1 MTRQPGD
8 STGGDAPSPQDTIH
22 IEFEPV
28 GRRGSCLKGLT
39 LLDCARQ
46 LGVAL
51 AAVCGGNGTCGRCKV
66 VLLSGTLSELTSS
79 ERSQLSEHE
88 LSSGFRLACQA
99 LPGTD
104 CVIHVPPESLTTAQ
118 RTQVEGL
125 QVIHGDDP
133 PVVSY
138 EVGVTAPSLTD
149 VDGDVDRVLHALAE
163 VHHAECDLV
172 DIQVAQTLSPILR
185 EHNWTAAASVRGREL
200 VAVGPWPSQT
210 LGLAVD
216 LGTTKIASYLLD
228 LATGDTLGML
238 GAMNPQ
244 IRYGEDVVSRM
255 AYALT
260 SPSGPDELASAS
272 VAALNDMLGELC
284 AAAQAD
290 PKRILEAVVV
300 GNTAMHHL
308 FLKLPVQ
315 QLSRAPYVPALREAL
330 DVKARTIGLV
340 VNPAAYVHFPPN
352 IAGFV
357 GGDHVAMLLATQAG
371 DATNPTLAIDIGT
384 NTEVCLAA
392 NGHLT
397 SVSCASGPAFEG
409 GHIRDGMRAAPGAI
423 EHVELD
429 GDRVLLQTVDD
440 AEPVGLCG
448 SGILDALAELLKHGI
463 LDRRGRLK
471 TDHPRVRTTD
481 SGREFVLVPVEQ
493 RNGRPPLGLTQQDI
507 RQLQLAKAAIQSGIH
522 VLLEHAGLVP
532 AQLSSVVVAGAF
544 GTYID
549 LKSAIAIGM
558 LPSLPL
564 ERFRQVGNAAGAGAK
579 LALTSTSL
587 RDRARSLAR
596 SVSYLE
602 LAAAPGF
609 MKRFVQS
616 TYLESFE
623 SNGG

>member
-1 MTRQPGD
+1 MAEEVRRSASGD
-8 STGGDAPSPQDTIH
+8 TPSPQDTIH

-28 GRRGSCLKGLT
+28 GRRGRCPKGLT

-51 AAVCGGNGTCGRCKV
+51 AAVCGGNGTCGRCKI
-66 VLLSGTLSELTSS
+66 VLLSGTLSPLTSA
-79 ERSQLSEHE
+79 ERSQLSGYE
-88 LSSGFRLACQA
+88 LNSGFRLACQA
-99 LPGTD
+99 LPGSD

-125 QVIHGDDP
+125 QVVHGDDP

-138 EVGVTAPSLTD
+138 EVTATPPSLSD
-149 VDGDVDRVLHALAE
+149 VDGDVDRIVHALAE
-163 VHHAECDLV
+163 VHHAECDMV
-172 DIQVAQTLSPILR
+172 DIEVAQTLSPILR
-185 EHNWTAAASVRGREL
+185 DQNWTVAASLRGREL
-200 VAVGPWPSQT
+200 IAVGPWPGQT

-216 LGTTKIASYLLD
+216 LGTTKLASYLLD
-228 LATGDTLGML
+228 LTTGDTLGML

-244 IRYGEDVVSRM
+244 IRFGEDVVSRM

-260 SPSGPDELASAS
+260 SASGPDELASATI
-272 VAALNDMLGELC
+272 AALNDMSGEVT

-290 PKRILEAVVV
+290 PKRIVEAVIV

-308 FLKLPVQ
+308 LLKLPVQ

-330 DVKARTIGLV
+330 DVKARSLGLNI
-340 VNPAAYVHFPPN
+340 NPGAYVHFPPN

-357 GGDHVAMLLATQAG
+357 GGDHVAMLLATRVG
-371 DATNPTLAIDIGT
+371 DTADPILAIDIGT

-392 NGHLT
+392 NGLLT
-397 SVSCASGPAFEG
+397 SASCASGPAFEG

-429 GDRVLLQTVDD
+429 GDRVLLQTVDG

-448 SGILDALAELLKHGI
+448 SGILDALAELLKHGAV
-463 LDRRGRLK
+463 DRRGRLK
-471 TDHPRVRTTD
+471 AEHPRVRAID
-481 SGREFVLVPVEQ
+481 GGREFVLVSVEE
-493 RNGRPPLGLTQQDI
+493 RNGRPALGLTQQDI
-507 RQLQLAKAAIQSGIH
+507 RQLQLAKAAIESGIH
-522 VLLEHAGLVP
+522 VLLEHAGMAP
-532 AQLSSVVVAGAF
+532 GQLSSVIVAGAF
-544 GTYID
+544 GTYLD

-587 RDRARSLAR
+587 RNHSRSLAR
-596 SVSYLE
+596 GVGYVE
-602 LAAAPGF
+602 LATAPGF
-609 MKRFVQS
+609 MKRFVES
-616 TYLESFE
+616 TYLAPFE

>member
-1 MTRQPGD
+1 MTRQFAG
-8 STGGDAPSPQDTIH
+8 STGGDALSPQDTIH
-22 IEFEPV
+22 VEFEPV
-28 GRRGSCLKGLT
+28 GRRGSCPKGLT
-39 LLDCARQ
+39 LLGCAQQ

-66 VLLSGTLSELTSS
+66 VLLSGTLSPLTSA
-79 ERSQLSEHE
+79 ERSQLSEYE

-99 LPGTD
+99 LPDTD

-133 PVVSY
+133 PVISY
-138 EVGVTAPSLTD
+138 EVAVTPPSLTD
-149 VDGDVDRVLHALAE
+149 VDGDVDRVVHALAE
-163 VHHAECDLV
+163 VHRTECDVV
-172 DIQVAQTLSPILR
+172 DIQVPRTLSPILR

-216 LGTTKIASYLLD
+216 LGTTKIASYLVD

-244 IRYGEDVVSRM
+244 IRFGEDVVSRM

-260 SPSGPDELASAS
+260 SPSGPDDLASAG
-272 VAALNDMLGELC
+272 VAALNDMIGELTT
-284 AAAQAD
+284 AAQAD
-290 PKRILEAVVV
+290 PRRIVEAVIV
-300 GNTAMHHL
+300 GNTAMHHI
-308 FLKLPVQ
+308 FLKLPVK

-330 DVKARTIGLV
+330 DVKARTIGLSI
-340 VNPAAYVHFPPN
+340 NPAAYVHFPPN

-357 GGDHVAMLLATQAG
+357 GGDHVAMLLATGAG
-371 DATNPTLAIDIGT
+371 DAADPMLAIDIGT

-392 NGHLT
+392 SGRLT

-448 SGILDALAELLKHGI
+448 SGILDALAELLKHGVV
-463 LDRRGRLK
+463 DRRGRLK
-471 TDHPRVRTTD
+471 TDHPRVRTID
-481 SGREFVLVPVEQ
+481 GGREFVLVSAEQ
-493 RNGRPPLGLTQQDI
+493 RNGRPALGLTQQDI
-507 RQLQLAKAAIQSGIH
+507 RQLQLAKAAIESGIH
-522 VLLEHAGLVP
+522 VLLEHAGMIP
-532 AQLSSVVVAGAF
+532 GQLSSVVVAGAF

-549 LKSAIAIGM
+549 LRSAIAIGM

-587 RDRARSLAR
+587 RNRSRSLAR
-596 SVSYLE
+596 SVGYLE

-616 TYLESFE
+616 TYLASFE
-623 SNGG
+623 SDGG